1 MNRSS
6 FISIFIFI
14 SFFSNINF
22 NALSAQTF
30 TRITTGSI
38 ATDTGLSKAVTWS
51 DYNNDGNVDLFVPNT
66 IFEENFL
73 YLNNGDGT
81 FTKILSSTIVNDGG

>member
-1 MNRSS
+1 MNRNS
-6 FISIFIFI
+6 FISIFLFI
-14 SFFSNINF
+14 SFFSHINF

-38 ATDTGLSKAVTWS
+38 ATDMGNSRGANWG
-51 DYNNDGNVDLFVPNT
+51 DYNNDGNVDLFVPNGV
-66 IFEENFL
+66 FEDNFL

-81 FTKILSSTIVNDGG
+81 FTKILTSA